1 MILILPQ
8 GFTPPE
14 NARPGEPFEAV
25 ATIKANED
33 GSFELLAIDGAEV
46 GGGEE
51 EDEMSKFAAKIPL
64 PWGNG

>member
-1 MILILPQ
+1 MRLTLPQ

-33 GSFELLAIDGAEV
+33 GSFELLAIDGAAV
-46 GGGEE
+46 GE
-51 EDEMSKFAAKIPL
+51 EDEMSKFAAKVRL
-64 PWGNG
+64 PWGED